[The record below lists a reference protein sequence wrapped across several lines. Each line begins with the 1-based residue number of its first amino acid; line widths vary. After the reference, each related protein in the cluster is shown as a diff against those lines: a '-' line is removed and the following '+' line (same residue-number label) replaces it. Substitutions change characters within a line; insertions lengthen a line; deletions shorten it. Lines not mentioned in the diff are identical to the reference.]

1 MRDDLQNIFLKRVGN
16 KVRGFRKDKNFTMEN
31 LAFET
36 DIEYRQIGRIERGEI
51 NTTLLSMMRIS
62 IALNVELNLFFIL
75 WYTLYAILFLG
86 LL

>member
-75 WYTLYAILFLG
+75 
-86 LL
+86 